1 VELFLGV
8 VFIAAGVLLPVLAYY
23 DKVGQFG
30 FGTEAAMRRRRLLTR
45 GKAFLFGPVFVVD
58 GILLLVND

>member
-8 VFIAAGVLLPVLAYY
+8 VLIAAGVLLPVLAYH

-45 GKAFLFGPVFVVD
+45 GRAFLFGPVFIVV
-58 GILLLVND
+58 GIVMLVND